1 MRLTFHDKAHNF
13 LSSHLTQEVIG
24 KKRLRCFPHDSENN
38 SQLSHSLVKSKCHPS
53 LRKGGNY
60 PSLALPE
67 ASTDVFRL
75 FGRCRLYCRPQH
87 IQIECLFKLTTGC
100 NSCCH
105 SSQFCTYIA
114 LCARHYVPGTMLNM
128 HLFTSF
134 NYHNTTTPFHKRLS
148 LFPIYS

>member
-13 LSSHLTQEVIG
+13 LSSHLPQEVIG

-75 FGRCRLYCRPQH
+75 FGRCRLHCRPQH
-87 IQIECLFKLTTGC
+87 IQIECLFKLTTQVAVIAVVI
-100 NSCCH
+100 H
-105 SSQFCTYIA
+105 LSSAPIQ
-114 LCARHYVPGTMLNM
+114 HYVPGTMLNM